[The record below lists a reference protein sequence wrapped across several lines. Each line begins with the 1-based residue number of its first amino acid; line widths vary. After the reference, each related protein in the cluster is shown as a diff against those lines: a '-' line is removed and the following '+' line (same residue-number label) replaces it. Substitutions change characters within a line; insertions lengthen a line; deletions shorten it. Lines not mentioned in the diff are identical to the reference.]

1 MNSNHTNGENG
12 RSFDDTLDKLG
23 QAYGKLEHEEPPEL
37 LDQAILNSA
46 HRAVEKKPHWTQ
58 FGWLHGLTTAAVFV
72 LAFSIILN
80 QREPSTIPENGVISN
95 QPARSQ
101 VEKEARTDTAVQ
113 VGESTMELKVKSD
126 DRQRALRSIPV
137 TAEPESPVI
146 EVASEEQL
154 AQPAAE
160 TVRPMSARDSLAGKS
175 EYADPDTLTVD
186 MMQEE
191 VMLDEASSMAV
202 SPQAGAVS
210 KVALPAAV
218 SDPGEG
224 DAKKDARME
233 SEAEQKLQAIIRL
246 KQSGDET
253 WRTELESF
261 VQTYP
266 DYPLPDDLK
275 D

>member
-1 MNSNHTNGENG
+1 MNSIHNNGENG

-46 HRAVEKKPHWTQ
+46 HRAVEKKPHWMQ

-80 QREPSTIPENGVISN
+80 QREPSTVPENGVISN

-101 VEKEARTDTAVQ
+101 GDKEARTDTADQ
-113 VGESTMELKVKSD
+113 VGVTAMEMKVKSD
-126 DRQRALRSIPV
+126 DRQRALRSAPA
-137 TAEPESPVI
+137 TAE
-146 EVASEEQL
+146 SEEQL

-160 TVRPMSARDSLAGKS
+160 AVRPMSARDSLAEKS
-175 EYADPDTLTVD
+175 EYADPDTLSAD

-191 VMLDEASSMAV
+191 IMLDEASSLTA
-202 SPQAGAVS
+202 SPQAGAIS

-218 SDPGEG
+218 SEPGEG
-224 DAKKDARME
+224 DAKKDERME
-233 SEAEQKLQAIIRL
+233 SETEQKLQAIIHL